1 MYILLSL
8 PSLQRWNPCKEEE
21 EEERQAGMDAKKSS
35 SLPPQASAS
44 SALPEEEMGE
54 AREFEAVILGASGFT
69 GKYVLQE
76 FLQCMHDKKKKK
88 TKERNRSLM
97 LAVAGRSVAKLEATL
112 RWAASSADS
121 SIMQHVSVVEA
132 DATDAPSLRRLC
144 RSTRVL
150 FNCVGPCNQYGEAI

>member
-1 MYILLSL
+1 
-8 PSLQRWNPCKEEE
+8 
-21 EEERQAGMDAKKSS
+21 MDAKKSS

-44 SALPEEEMGE
+44 SVLPEEEMGE

-150 FNCVGPCNQYGEAI
+150 LNCVGPCNQYGEAI